1 MPNRLEG
8 GPELLDGM
16 WDLPGSQ
23 AVALLVKASPALLV
37 ALVAQVPAGRWGTS
51 APCRASLVRSM
62 ESSVPFC
69 ITIV

>member
-1 MPNRLEG
+1 MHQGHGTNQQSEKRCKNGMPNRLEG

-37 ALVAQVPAGRWGTS
+37 ALVA
-51 APCRASLVRSM
+51 
-62 ESSVPFC
+62 
-69 ITIV
+69 

>member
-37 ALVAQVPAGRWGTS
+37 ALVA
-51 APCRASLVRSM
+51 
-62 ESSVPFC
+62 
-69 ITIV
+69 